1 MKYKIDKGCHSVY
14 CIQFHL
20 VFCVK
25 YRRNVLVVPISD
37 RLKELVLEIAQKINI
52 SIVEQE
58 TDKDHIHILF
68 ASKPSVTL
76 SKFVNNLK
84 AVTSRIIRKE
94 FPEVRKQLWGKAF
107 WSPSYFLASV
117 GQVTLEDVKQYVENQ
132 GKK

>member
-1 MKYKIDKGCHSVY
+1 
-14 CIQFHL
+14 
-20 VFCVK
+20 
-25 YRRNVLVVPISD
+25 
-37 RLKELVLEIAQKINI
+37 
-52 SIVEQE
+52 
-58 TDKDHIHILF
+58 
-68 ASKPSVTL
+68 
-76 SKFVNNLK
+76 VNSLK